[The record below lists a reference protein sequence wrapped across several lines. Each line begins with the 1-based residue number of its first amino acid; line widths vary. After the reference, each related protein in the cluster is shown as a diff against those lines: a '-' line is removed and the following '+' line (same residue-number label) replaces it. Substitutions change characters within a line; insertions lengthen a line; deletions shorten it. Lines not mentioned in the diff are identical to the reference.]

1 MVALLPLLGGASRR
15 RLVGMTLLMIL
26 AVLSAIGFTATLWSV
41 IRHDPPRELPRSHPI
56 DRDEQPPSSWA
67 A

>member
-1 MVALLPLLGGASRR
+1 
-15 RLVGMTLLMIL
+15 MTLLMIL

-56 DRDEQPPSSWA
+56 DRDEQPPA
-67 A
+67 ARAA